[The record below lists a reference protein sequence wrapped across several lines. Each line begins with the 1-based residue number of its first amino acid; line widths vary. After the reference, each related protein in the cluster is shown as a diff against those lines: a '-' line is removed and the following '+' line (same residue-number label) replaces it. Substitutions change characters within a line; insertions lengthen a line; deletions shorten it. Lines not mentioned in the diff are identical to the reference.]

1 MRITIDTVSTD
12 ILKLGLLFQCLS
24 TVLEE
29 VDLGKFAIKEH
40 RYAYLH
46 GMDSVLHHRR
56 PLNLFAAMGMIY
68 IYRLNLVKQRIST
81 EPDQN
86 ICHTRGAPHPNERR
100 NSSLLR
106 LIVHGQKLLSGIEI
120 IADINVVYSGFYHRL
135 QYGRPVLV
143 ERPDT
148 VQDNR

>member
-1 MRITIDTVSTD
+1 
-12 ILKLGLLFQCLS
+12 
-24 TVLEE
+24 
-29 VDLGKFAIKEH
+29 
-40 RYAYLH
+40 
-46 GMDSVLHHRR
+46 MDSVLPHRR

-86 ICHTRGAPHPNERR
+86 ISHTRGAPHSDKRR
-100 NSSLLR
+100 NASLLSF
-106 LIVHGQKLLSGIEI
+106 IIHVQKLLGGIEI

-143 ERPDT
+143 ARPAT
-148 VQDNR
+148 VPDNRGA